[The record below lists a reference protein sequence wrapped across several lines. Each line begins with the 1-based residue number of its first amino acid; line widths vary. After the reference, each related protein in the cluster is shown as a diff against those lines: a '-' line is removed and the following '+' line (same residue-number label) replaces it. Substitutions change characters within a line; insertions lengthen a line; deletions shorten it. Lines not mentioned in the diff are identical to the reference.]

1 VLVRPSGTEQVVR
14 VMAETP
20 TRERCEAI
28 CARVAAVV
36 ERELGR
42 GVAA

>member
-1 VLVRPSGTEQVVR
+1 
-14 VMAETP
+14 MAETP
-20 TRERCEAI
+20 TQERCEAV
-28 CARVAAVV
+28 CARVAGVV